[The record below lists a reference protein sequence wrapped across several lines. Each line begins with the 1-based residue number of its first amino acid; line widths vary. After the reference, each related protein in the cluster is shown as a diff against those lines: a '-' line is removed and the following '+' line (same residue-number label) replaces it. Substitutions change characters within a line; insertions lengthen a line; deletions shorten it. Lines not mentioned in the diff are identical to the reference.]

1 MRLGPQASRC
11 AHCFALN
18 EHRAS
23 GQKPLSRS
31 SLPYSGLSPC
41 SVCDPTCFPRVP
53 QTLCRPSDCP
63 FVRPP
68 AQGLW
73 LPGPLHGRVQH
84 EPTGEAEAP
93 GQILERPGHPPP
105 LRTTQRLLRLRLSA
119 EDPRNRL
126 GTSTVRSDEKLKS
139 LDPQIIL
146 LYNLQSEKID
156 VDFTFFSVFCF
167 F

>member
-1 MRLGPQASRC
+1 MFLK
-11 AHCFALN
+11 H
-18 EHRAS
+18 
-23 GQKPLSRS
+23 
-31 SLPYSGLSPC
+31 SPC
-41 SVCDPTCFPRVP
+41 
-53 QTLCRPSDCP
+53 QPSDCP

-105 LRTTQRLLRLRLSA
+105 LRTTQRLLRLRLSG

-126 GTSTVRSDEKLKS
+126 GTSTVRSDEKLQS

-156 VDFTFFSVFCF
+156 VDFTFFFCVLF
-167 F
+167 FFNYDSYSI